1 MKEYS
6 AKEETLKRSPAG
18 KNPARQSMEPCSRK
32 RVMRSQPRGWHEALT
47 VSTEGAGL
55 SHESINAGVF
65 AVYPAGTVRE
75 VTRKASRRPSCRGPR
90 PWQRCMKREPCELGN
105 RSGAEIAS
113 HISPKQLL
121 AKLLFSNGQRKHTP
135 HAFRKKR
142 NVPTQIAGGGA
153 AGMAGLLQGKFL
165 QHRAIVFLQ
174 QAHRFETFLRFV
186 CPLLRLTCAVGHL
199 P

>member
-6 AKEETLKRSPAG
+6 AKEETLRRSPAG

-32 RVMRSQPRGWHEALT
+32 QVMRSQPRGWHEALT
-47 VSTEGAGL
+47 VSRFDKLKALSPPKGTEAAGL

-90 PWQRCMKREPCELGN
+90 PWQRCMKRERCELGN

-121 AKLLFSNGQRKHTP
+121 AKL
-135 HAFRKKR
+135 
-142 NVPTQIAGGGA
+142 
-153 AGMAGLLQGKFL
+153 GLPGIEWETD
-165 QHRAIVFLQ
+165 RG
-174 QAHRFETFLRFV
+174 FERV
-186 CPLLRLTCAVGHL
+186 EG
-199 P
+199 